1 MKKTLLRKNYVLDI
15 NRLKKAQKIMGTKTE
30 TETIHRALEIAA
42 SELDL
47 AGALQKL
54 LDRGKGHITDVFSR
68 R

>member
-1 MKKTLLRKNYVLDI
+1 
-15 NRLKKAQKIMGTKTE
+15 MGTKTE